1 MSRLTPFGFLFGKS
15 LTDLIRGIRRH
26 ADEDQRDEYLR
37 GVVSEC
43 REEVRSANID
53 VKSQA
58 ILKLAY
64 LEMLGIDMSWAGFH
78 VIEVMASPNFQQK
91 RVGYMA
97 ASQCFRSDDELKM
110 LVTNLLKMDLVNQNS
125 ATVGAALSGL
135 ATIVSPGL
143 ASDVADD
150 IMRMLS
156 HSRPYI
162 RKKAV
167 LALYN
172 IIMQY
177 PEALPSAI
185 KRFGDL
191 LDDTLQDISDSG
203 NVSVAC
209 ATVSVICEL
218 AVRAESIQDFLELTP
233 RLYNLFNVSEHN
245 WTIIKLL
252 KIFQLFTSREAR
264 LKSRL
269 LPAVRNL
276 MIESRASSLVYECMK
291 CILQGNMLDEDDY
304 VLAQEV
310 ARHLC
315 ELMNHKDANLKY
327 LTAGLFCDLAN
338 INREYLPPKVVLDLI
353 KNRQN
358 DPATRK
364 KVLQLATSVIDD
376 DNLFDII
383 QDLSMQFKSID
394 NWEYKRDIAHAISNI
409 GAVNNYQFVPDFE
422 WYIEVLGEVTAVIA
436 DSVISKRLLDI
447 VLRVKDLE
455 VRESVS
461 KLCFRWLQ
469 KGFFQYTSF
478 IENGS
483 NGNSEQQNQ
492 IDPAFS
498 DTCWWIVGE
507 YVNSEILSDPY
518 ELVNLV
524 SSTTNLDD
532 PIIISTLVKIT
543 AKFAGVTTNTEAVDN
558 LLVKIIEILTG
569 MSYSLNYEVQERAC
583 QFLELLKLAKSSPDQ
598 QDALLQNGL
607 SSLFQSSELG
617 PIAPGSQKRLG
628 IPDDLDLNTPI
639 EVPALSLLPSE
650 LDSDEVSSDV
660 DDYEEDFGQNTSN
673 GYDIPGDSPEDAARH
688 EAERQLYNLSHLSKL
703 SLSDNKSDN
712 LEPKK
717 KPIKKKVLIASDE
730 TVEETISKPTKTGSS
745 KSHDRPRS
753 TKLPREASP
762 ASASGSTN
770 ELPPVKV
777 KHKKKKKKEPK
788 YSGTEEQT
796 IESLK

>member
-15 LTDLIRGIRRH
+15 LTDLIRGIRLQP
-26 ADEDQRDEYLR
+26 DEEKRSEYLR
-37 GVVSEC
+37 RVVSEC

-58 ILKLAY
+58 VLKLAY

-110 LVTNLLKMDLVNQNS
+110 LVTNLLKMDLVNQNT
-125 ATVGAALSGL
+125 ATVGVALSGL

-185 KRFGDL
+185 KRLGDL
-191 LDDTLQDISDSG
+191 LDDILLDISDTG
-203 NVSVAC
+203 NISVAC
-209 ATVSVICEL
+209 AAVSVVCEL

-245 WTIIKLL
+245 WTLIKLL
-252 KIFQLFTSREAR
+252 KIFQLFTSREPR

-269 LPAVRNL
+269 LPAVKNL
-276 MIESRASSLVYECMK
+276 MVESRASSLVYECMK
-291 CILQGNMLDEDDY
+291 CILQGNMLEEDDH
-304 VLAQEV
+304 VLAQEI

-315 ELMNHKDANLKY
+315 ELMSHKDANLKY
-327 LTAGLFCDLAN
+327 LTAGLFCDLAD
-338 INREYLPPKVVLDLI
+338 INREFLPSSVVLDLI
-353 KNRQN
+353 KNYQS
-358 DPATRK
+358 DPATRRR
-364 KVLQLATSVIDD
+364 VFQLTSSVIDD
-376 DNLFDII
+376 DNLFDIV
-383 QDLSMQFKSID
+383 QDLSTQFKKID

-409 GAVNNYQFVPDFE
+409 GAVNNYQFVPDFD
-422 WYIEVLGEVTAVIA
+422 WYIEVLGEISEVIA
-436 DSVISKRLLDI
+436 DSVVSKRLLDI
-447 VLRVKDLE
+447 VLRVKDTE
-455 VRESVS
+455 VRETVS
-461 KLCFRWLQ
+461 KLCFNWLR
-469 KGFFQYTSF
+469 KGLFQYQSSKGNDTSNNF
-478 IENGS
+478 E
-483 NGNSEQQNQ
+483 QNQ
-492 IDPAFS
+492 IGSTFGN
-498 DTCWWIVGE
+498 TCWWIVGE
-507 YVNSEILSDPY
+507 YPNSAIITDPY

-524 SSTTNLDD
+524 SSTTNLEN
-532 PIIISTLVKIT
+532 PIIISTLVKIM
-543 AKFAGVTTNTEAVDN
+543 AKFAYVSTNDEEIHV
-558 LLVKIIEILTG
+558 LLVKITDILTE

-583 QFLELLKLAKSSPDQ
+583 QFLELLKLAMSSPEQ

-617 PIAPGSQKRLG
+617 PIAPGSQKKLG
-628 IPDDLDLNTPI
+628 IPDGIDLNTPI
-639 EVPALSLLPSE
+639 EVPSLSF
-650 LDSDEVSSDV
+650 VSSDLNS
-660 DDYEEDFGQNTSN
+660 DEESSSEGEQLLDVNEGTLT
-673 GYDIPGDSPEDAARH
+673 GYDLPGDSPEDAVRH

-703 SLSDNKSDN
+703 NISGNKPEN
-712 LEPKK
+712 TEPKR
-717 KPIKKKVLIASDE
+717 KPVKKKVHIASDE
-730 TVEETISKPTKTGSS
+730 TVEESSS
-745 KSHDRPRS
+745 KNTAKNGRPKTSDSERS
-753 TKLPREASP
+753 SRASKEASP
-762 ASASGSTN
+762 VTAPSATS

-788 YSGTEEQT
+788 PTSTE
-796 IESLK
+796 